1 MSVVSLCSISHIH
14 VVLYGI
20 TFCVTLYSRTFVC
33 PYREFNCNCKH
44 YIQTQFYVLSWDYK
58 LCRSH
63 SVFGLVVYFVAGHAK
78 MNVLDLFTCTQW
90 A

>member
-44 YIQTQFYVLSWDYK
+44 YRLSFMFFLGIISCVGHT
-58 LCRSH
+58 LCLG
-63 SVFGLVVYFVAGHAK
+63 SVIASIVR
-78 MNVLDLFTCTQW
+78 
-90 A
+90 